1 MAPPADNTRA
11 RLGDL
16 WPLLAPYPG
25 RLEFALR
32 LAVVCAL
39 TTLVVEI
46 YQTPEAALTIYMA
59 FFVIKPDRVTSII
72 MSVAMTILMTIVIG
86 MVTLITIR
94 VIDHVVW
101 RVVIMALLSFGLLFA
116 ASASKLKPI
125 AGIVALVAAYAL
137 DLLGTTHG
145 GEITTRALLY
155 AWLFVGIPA
164 SVCIVV
170 NLAMG
175 PAPRQLAE
183 RALAERLAKA
193 AAALRAPGPRT
204 RREIVE
210 YLREGP
216 GDIPQWLKRAGVEK
230 TSPPRDI
237 AALRQAAAATSI
249 ILSMVEFI
257 TRPPQPLLPHP
268 VQQRMAALLD
278 EMADILRS
286 GRYPVDIVI
295 ERDTAEPPL
304 TPIQARAFEELS
316 DAVTHFADPP
326 SVADVSRPA
335 KPGGFFHRDAFSN
348 PVHVQYALK
357 TTAAAMLCYFVYS
370 MLDWP
375 GIHTCLITCYIVSL
389 DSTAETFEKQ
399 TLRFFGCMLGAAIG
413 LLAIVFV
420 MPSVQSIGAL
430 MALVFVAAASS
441 GWVAAGSARISYVGF
456 QIAFAFFLSVVQGAS
471 PAFDMS
477 IARDRLIGILLGNL
491 AVALIFTTVRPIS
504 LAARIDPAVAELLR
518 RLSMLA
524 TTASRAARWALASE
538 AQKLLGAIE
547 QNLELLRYEPS
558 TIRPAS
564 SWLSRRRQVVRSI
577 GALQAPLLIE
587 ADENRAVIGERLER
601 LSLDFD
607 GGEEKSGA
615 IAAPAAAARANGS
628 VEAGLAA
635 LESIAATRRGTG
647 Q

>member
-11 RLGDL
+11 RMGDL

-86 MVTLITIR
+86 MVTLITIH

-137 DLLGTTHG
+137 DLLGTSHG

-164 SVCIVV
+164 GVCIVV
-170 NLAMG
+170 NLITG
-175 PAPRQLAE
+175 PAPRRLAE
-183 RALAERLAKA
+183 CALADRLTAA
-193 AAALRAPGPRT
+193 AAALCAPGPRT

-210 YLREGP
+210 YLREGAGEIP
-216 GDIPQWLKRAGVEK
+216 GWLKRVGVEK

-237 AALRQAAAATSI
+237 AALQQAAVSTSI
-249 ILSMVEFI
+249 ILSMVELV
-257 TRPPQPLLPHP
+257 TRPPEPLLPHS
-268 VQQRMAALLD
+268 VRKQMAALLG
-278 EMADILRS
+278 EMADILRN
-286 GRYPVDIVI
+286 GGYPVDIII
-295 ERDTAEPPL
+295 ERDTGEPSL
-304 TPIQARAFEELS
+304 TPMQARAFEELS
-316 DAVTHFADPP
+316 DALTNFADPR
-326 SVADVSRPA
+326 SVADVSPPA
-335 KPGGFFHRDAFSN
+335 KPGGFFHPDAFSN